1 MLFAQAMWNPEVGV
15 AAAIGAF
22 LLLLAVD
29 LWSAPD
35 CQTQEETT
43 DLRAPHNKVGSNR
56 TL

>member
-1 MLFAQAMWNPEVGV
+1 
-15 AAAIGAF
+15 
-22 LLLLAVD
+22 LLLAVD